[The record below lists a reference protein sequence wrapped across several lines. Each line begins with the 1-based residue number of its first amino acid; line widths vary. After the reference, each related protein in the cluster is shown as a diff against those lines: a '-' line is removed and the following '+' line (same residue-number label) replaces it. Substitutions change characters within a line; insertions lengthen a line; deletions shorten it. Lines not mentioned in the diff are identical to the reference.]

1 MAKFSQRQQILDLG
15 RQASVVVSPFSN
27 LVFVEP
33 IIELGLHQ
41 SFLSKSNY
49 ANYTEAKTLTAKNL
63 F

>member
-41 SFLSKSNY
+41 SFVSKSNY
-49 ANYTEAKTLTAKNL
+49 
-63 F
+63 